1 MFFTLAML
9 FTTNYDMDLVNQNIH
24 ENLTEPLIYFNTM
37 DGSNHPVA
45 ITGDE
50 TEESC
55 HIVSLFIQN

>member
-9 FTTNYDMDLVNQNIH
+9 FTTNYDMDVVNQNID

-37 DGSNHPVA
+37 DGSKHLVV

-55 HIVSLFIQN
+55 HIVSLSRQN